1 MSSSAKV
8 SSEST
13 GSRSAAL
20 ETAPPEL
27 AWSVNGA
34 KVLCAK
40 KIQRRPV
47 GIVRWYARRG
57 GKNNYR
63 TGEGERA

>member
-27 AWSVNGA
+27 AWNVNGA
-34 KVLCAK
+34 KVLCAEEDPANSP
-40 KIQRRPV
+40 RAVDSHVPPFS
-47 GIVRWYARRG
+47 GIHHQNIAQ
-57 GKNNYR
+57 
-63 TGEGERA
+63 